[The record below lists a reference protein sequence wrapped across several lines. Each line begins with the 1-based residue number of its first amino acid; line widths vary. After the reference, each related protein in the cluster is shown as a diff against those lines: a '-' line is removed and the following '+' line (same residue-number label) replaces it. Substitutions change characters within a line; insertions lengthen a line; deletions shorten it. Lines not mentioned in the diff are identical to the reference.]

1 MLDPAQN
8 HTFRDHYLEVDL
20 DLSRVLFIATA
31 NVVDTIPGPL
41 LDRMEIIRIDGYTE
55 SEKVSIAKHHL
66 VGRQLTRAAL
76 REDEVQ
82 ISDDALRVVVADY
95 TREAGVRNLERELGK
110 MLRKVATKLAS
121 GERQAPVVVEADD
134 VRGWLGRQHFFFE
147 AADRTSVPGVVTGLA
162 VTGAGGDVLFV
173 EASVSDGP
181 EGLTLT
187 GQLGDVMKE
196 SAEIALSYVRSHAE
210 ELGIDPTVFAGKR
223 FHVHVPAGAVP
234 KDGPSA
240 GVTMT
245 TALVSLL
252 RDVPVRSVV
261 GMTGEVTLQGRVLPI
276 GGVKQKVLAAHR
288 AGLTEVILPERNGN
302 DLEDVPEEVRDVMT
316 FHLAATIADVLTPA
330 LAGEGT
336 AARSPPAARP
346 SWAPPPE
353 SGQTGP
359 DPQRV
364 WPSCFF
370 WDLRSEP
377 TVDDKDIVEHINQL
391 AAEEHRL
398 EEAHVGEGL
407 SDDELKRKR
416 ELEMTLD
423 NSWDTLRQR
432 RAKRHAGQDPDA
444 APERSAGTV
453 EGYLQ

>member
-1 MLDPAQN
+1 M
-8 HTFRDHYLEVDL
+8 
-20 DLSRVLFIATA
+20 
-31 NVVDTIPGPL
+31 
-41 LDRMEIIRIDGYTE
+41 
-55 SEKVSIAKHHL
+55 
-66 VGRQLTRAAL
+66 
-76 REDEVQ
+76 Q
-82 ISDDALRVVVADY
+82 ITDDALRAIVADY

-110 MLRKVATKLAS
+110 LLRKVATKLAS
-121 GERQAPVVVEADD
+121 GEREAPVVVDADD
-134 VRGWLGRQHFFFE
+134 VRGWLGRPHFFFE

-210 ELGIDPTVFAGKR
+210 ELGIDPAAFAGKR

-252 RDVPVRSVV
+252 RGVPVRSVV

-288 AGLTEVILPERNGN
+288 AGLTEVVLPERNGP

-330 LAGEGT
+330 LSGT
-336 AARSPPAARP
+336 GAAA
-346 SWAPPPE
+346 
-353 SGQTGP
+353 
-359 DPQRV
+359 
-364 WPSCFF
+364 
-370 WDLRSEP
+370 
-377 TVDDKDIVEHINQL
+377 
-391 AAEEHRL
+391 
-398 EEAHVGEGL
+398 
-407 SDDELKRKR
+407 
-416 ELEMTLD
+416 
-423 NSWDTLRQR
+423 RQR
-432 RAKRHAGQDPDA
+432 RRLRGHGHAG
-444 APERSAGTV
+444 RRGLMAGT
-453 EGYLQ
+453 